1 MKPVQAN
8 KIKGHTT
15 VNQLFVS
22 LTPTTETSKNNNLA
36 HITLNFFILRLQ
48 VCYKKKLLLNC
59 NFNIF
64 LWYFLST
71 NLTNIHT
78 SLK

>member
-8 KIKGHTT
+8 KIKDHTT

-22 LTPTTETSKNNNLA
+22 LTPTTGASKNNNLA
-36 HITLNFFILRLQ
+36 HIMLNFFVLRLQ
-48 VCYKKKLLLNC
+48 VCYKKISLLNC
-59 NFNIF
+59 NFDIF

-71 NLTNIHT
+71 NLTNVHI
-78 SLK
+78 SMK